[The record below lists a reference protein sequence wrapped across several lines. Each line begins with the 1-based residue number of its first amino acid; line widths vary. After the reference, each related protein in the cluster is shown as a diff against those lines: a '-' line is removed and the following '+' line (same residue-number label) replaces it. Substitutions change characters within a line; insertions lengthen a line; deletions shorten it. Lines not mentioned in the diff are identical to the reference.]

1 MKDKKILYIDMDGV
15 IADFGKAINDIDPSV
30 DMSNSTVNYNNRAD
44 RVDEICLANPNIFHN
59 LEPMPDS
66 IEYVKK
72 LFELYEVYFLS
83 TPMWI
88 VPESFTGKRIWLETH
103 FGKMAAKRLILTHRK
118 DLNIGAYLVDDRK
131 HNGAGEFTGMHI
143 HFGTDRF
150 PTWESV
156 YDYLWTKAME
166 DKLELIPAE
175 AKHGKS
181 NLALA
186 HGVLG
191 IGEFDKTSM
200 FYKKPE
206 DIMIQIRI
214 IEDNDNEGERFSYVM
229 HVSEDR
235 AQEIKAFIETL
246 DEDYWDI
253 EMNTNYTEE
262 QMEQLNDH
270 VDNGYMDYIG
280 FYRIPDGAELTEDLF
295 YKGSGLERL

>member
-1 MKDKKILYIDMDGV
+1 MITEAVIRTFDTPTDIVILGTKLSWIRNDSWLADKLDDTVLNALALCKNNEIELS
-15 IADFGKAINDIDPSV
+15 DFGA
-30 DMSNSTVNYNNRAD
+30 
-44 RVDEICLANPNIFHN
+44 
-59 LEPMPDS
+59 
-66 IEYVKK
+66 
-72 LFELYEVYFLS
+72 
-83 TPMWI
+83 
-88 VPESFTGKRIWLETH
+88 
-103 FGKMAAKRLILTHRK
+103 
-118 DLNIGAYLVDDRK
+118 
-131 HNGAGEFTGMHI
+131 
-143 HFGTDRF
+143 DRF

-166 DKLELIPAE
+166 DKIELIPAE

-181 NLALA
+181 NLALS

-206 DIMIQIRI
+206 NKMIQIRI
-214 IEDNDNEGERFSYVM
+214 IEDNDNEGEKFSYVM

-280 FYRIPDGAELTEDLF
+280 FYKIPDGVELTEDLF